1 MRSLD
6 RGTGKAEFKLPCDY
20 GLIESNSAEMITLGL
35 SANNPKGIWGDL
47 RMSRVSTPAT
57 LSLAVMTTDYVPTP
71 LERLNTIRLLPDAE
85 VLELVPQERLPM
97 EYLEQLNNRD
107 RNTAYRGIDLSRIL
121 FRVWVFNWLHRRIEA
136 KDALISVLS
145 RFRTTLTL
153 PVTKSN
159 TLHSHFIGFL
169 DHNAEALQLAS
180 DLWTLLHASRALNF
194 SC

>member
-1 MRSLD
+1 
-6 RGTGKAEFKLPCDY
+6 
-20 GLIESNSAEMITLGL
+20 
-35 SANNPKGIWGDL
+35 
-47 RMSRVSTPAT
+47 MSRVSTPAT
-57 LSLAVMTTDYVPTP
+57 LSLIVMTTNYVPTL
-71 LERLNTIRLLPDAE
+71 LECLHTICLLPDAE
-85 VLELVPQERLPM
+85 VLELVTAHIPQERLPM